1 MQNDFISE
9 LLKKNEA
16 SNAFLDKKR
25 IESYTDSLFHFLF
38 QLEDKKFSSEQAI
51 RIRLAILKNELL
63 SILFNINNDVEKSQ
77 EIANEFFNALPS
89 IYTNLNSDAQ
99 AILDNDPAATCL
111 QEIHI
116 AYPGFYAIAIY
127 RFAHQLHKQKV
138 ILLPRIWTEYAH
150 NKTGI
155 DIHPAATIGSH
166 FCIDHGTGIVIGE
179 TTVIGTNVKI
189 YQGVTLGA
197 ISVSKDKANTRRH
210 PYIEDNV
217 VIYSGATILG
227 GDTIIGHD
235 TIIGGNVWLTNSV
248 KPNSIIY
255 SKSKSYSKDQEIYP
269 EPINFVI

>member
-16 SNAFLDKKR
+16 SEAFLDKKR
-25 IESYTDSLFHFLF
+25 IEAYTDSLFHFLF
-38 QLEDKKFSSEQAI
+38 QLEDKKYSSEQAI

-77 EIANEFFNALPS
+77 QIADEFFNALPL
-89 IYTNLNSDAQ
+89 IYQTLNTDAK

-127 RFAHQLHKQKV
+127 RFAHQLQLQKV

-179 TTVIGTNVKI
+179 TSVIGTNVKI

-227 GDTIIGHD
+227 GDTVIGHD
-235 TIIGGNVWLTNSV
+235 TVIGGNVWLTHSV

-255 SKSKSYSKDQEIYP
+255 SKSKSYSKNQEVYP

>member
-16 SNAFLDKKR
+16 SEAFLDKKR
-25 IESYTDSLFHFLF
+25 IEAYTDSLFHFLF
-38 QLEDKKFSSEQAI
+38 QLEDKKYSSEQAI

-77 EIANEFFNALPS
+77 QIADEFFNALPL
-89 IYTNLNSDAQ
+89 IYQTLNTDAK

-127 RFAHQLHKQKV
+127 RFAHQLQLQKV

-179 TTVIGTNVKI
+179 TSVIGTNVKI

-227 GDTIIGHD
+227 GDTVIGHD
-235 TIIGGNVWLTNSV
+235 TVIGGNVWLTHSV

-255 SKSKSYSKDQEIYP
+255 SKSKSYSKDQEVYP